1 MALPT
6 VQGIEQRKCS
16 LEFYAVLP
24 MWQHQLN
31 VVQLHAAVVRL
42 QFGGFVNS
50 YCPDHVG
57 L

>member
-31 VVQLHAAVVRL
+31 VVQLYAAVVRL

-50 YCPDHVG
+50 YCPDHVK